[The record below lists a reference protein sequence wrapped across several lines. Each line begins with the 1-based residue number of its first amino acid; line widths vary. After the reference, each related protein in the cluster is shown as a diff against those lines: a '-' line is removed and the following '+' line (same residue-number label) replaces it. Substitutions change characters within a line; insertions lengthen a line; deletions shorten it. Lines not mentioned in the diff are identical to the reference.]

1 MLYAWPWTNTTPGG
15 VVLKLSEIDL
25 KPGAEKAMKE
35 GSSPLLAPPCAAT
48 GTVMK
53 DASLASTISIM
64 NVLAA
69 EAKSMVLKN
78 ALKLRRKQPL
88 TPYKVK
94 AWNSMLLH
102 YNLLVKY
109 PTVVHSLCNGF
120 DAGIWPIHLN
130 FTLPNSPILLL
141 HPEAYHE
148 MVSATF
154 STSSQMLWP
163 ALHANLTVQASWST
177 MSSVIR
183 RTF

>member
-1 MLYAWPWTNTTPGG
+1 MDQHNTRRCRSEA
-15 VVLKLSEIDL
+15 LSEMDP

-48 GTVMK
+48 GTIIK
-53 DASLASTISIM
+53 DAPLASTISIM

-109 PTVVHSLCNGF
+109 PTVIHSLCNGF
-120 DAGIWPIHLN
+120 DAGIWPIHFT

-141 HPEAYHE
+141 HSEAYHE
-148 MVSATF
+148 MVSVIY
-154 STSSQMLWP
+154 STSCQMLWP
-163 ALHANLTVQASWST
+163 ASRTNLTVQASWST
-177 MSSVIR
+177 MSSAIR
-183 RTF
+183 KTFWSR